1 MAGKTGLSVLS
12 QNFAAENPLSV
23 TGLFTGKNRN
33 VKTNSKAFSK
43 AIQPQLVKSHVEIP
57 GSFHR
62 VISSDGSI
70 LLIMRRAHGK
80 RK

>member
-12 QNFAAENPLSV
+12 QIFAAENPLSV
-23 TGLFTGKNRN
+23 TGFFTGKNRN

-43 AIQPQLVKSHVEIP
+43 AIQPELVNCHVWEMLP
-57 GSFHR
+57 GGTTSL
-62 VISSDGSI
+62 S
-70 LLIMRRAHGK
+70 MRRAQGN